1 MNITECFDKLH
12 KFVML
17 TADFMF
23 ANGNMFMIT
32 SARKLK
38 LATIEHI
45 PSQTAEH
52 ISKSLNRMIKLY
64 RRGGFIIRV
73 ILMGIEFERVDKLMG
88 NVKVNIAA
96 AREHVGEVD
105 RTIRTVNEYGIGIV
119 NKLPYYL

>member
-1 MNITECFDKLH
+1 
-12 KFVML
+12 
-17 TADFMF
+17 
-23 ANGNMFMIT
+23 
-32 SARKLK
+32 
-38 LATIEHI
+38 
-45 PSQTAEH
+45 
-52 ISKSLNRMIKLY
+52 MIKLY

-119 NKLPYYL
+119 NKLPYSL